1 MLFRMPEKSLMEIPR
16 ALREQYDKGKA
27 AYDRQNYDYALAILS
42 QVLQKEPGFFD
53 CRQTLR
59 ASQYKKSGAS
69 GGWFKKALSGAGSTP
84 LLAKGQVLL
93 RTNPAEALVQAE
105 QILNSDYNSSGGH
118 KLLAEA
124 AMKLDLPKTAILSL
138 EILLKGAPKDRDLL
152 LLLARAYSAGNEI
165 DKAETLFTDLYNA
178 NPGDQEISNEL
189 KNLSARKTM
198 KDGGYDNLAKGGSY
212 RDIMRNKDEAVS
224 LEQEN
229 RQVKSEDVAGKLI
242 LEYEARLASEPDN
255 LKLVRSI
262 ADLYLERKEFDRA
275 IEYYTRIQKAGAGD
289 SSLDKAISDATLK
302 KLDVE
307 LGQIDP
313 QAPDAAERTARIKTE
328 RDQFT
333 LAETRQRVE
342 RYPNDLQLRFE
353 LGQLYFK
360 LGKITEAIQELQKA
374 QNHPQRRIQSM
385 TLLGQCFAHR
395 GMNDMA
401 ARKLQ
406 EALAAKTNFDDEK
419 KDLLYVLG
427 SVFEKMGKVEE
438 AIEQFKQIYE
448 VDIGYR
454 DVAAK
459 VDIYYGGK

>member
-1 MLFRMPEKSLMEIPR
+1 MLSGMPEKSLMEIPR
-16 ALREQYDKGKA
+16 ALRDQYDKGKA
-27 AYDRQNYDYALAILS
+27 AYDRQNYDYALDILS
-42 QVLQKEPGFFD
+42 QVLQKEPAFFD

-69 GGWFKKALSGAGSTP
+69 SGWFKKALSSAGSSP

-93 RTNPAEALVQAE
+93 RTNPADALAQAE

-138 EILLKGAPKDRDLL
+138 EILLKNAPKDKDLL
-152 LLLARAYSAGNEI
+152 LLLARAYSAANDI
-165 DKAETLFTDLYNA
+165 DKSEAIYTDLYNA
-178 NPGDQEISNEL
+178 NPGDQEISQEL

-198 KDGGYDNLAKGGSY
+198 REGGYEALGKGGSY
-212 RDIMRNKDEAVS
+212 RDILRNKDEAVA
-224 LEQEN
+224 LEQES
-229 RQVKSEDVAGKLI
+229 RSVKSEDVAEKLI
-242 LEYEARLASEPDN
+242 GEQEARLAKEPDN
-255 LKLVRSI
+255 LKLARSI
-262 ADLYLERKEFDRA
+262 AELYLARKEFDRA
-275 IEYYTRIQKAGAGD
+275 IEYFNRIQKAGSGD
-289 SSLDKAISDATLK
+289 SSLDQAISEAHQKKFEHALK
-302 KLDVE
+302 QL
-307 LGQIDP
+307 DP
-313 QAPDAAERTARIKTE
+313 QDPESPEKARQIRAEREKFALIE
-328 RDQFT
+328 
-333 LAETRQRVE
+333 ARQRVE

-360 LGKITEAIQELQKA
+360 HGKITEAIQELQKA
-374 QNHPQRRIQSM
+374 QANPQRRIQSI

-406 EALAAKTNFDDEK
+406 EALAAKSTFDDEK
-419 KDLLYVLG
+419 KEIYYALG
-427 SVFEKMGKVEE
+427 SVLEKMGKPEE

-448 VDIGYR
+448 VDIGYL

-459 VDIYYGGK
+459 VDAYYSGK